1 MHYGKKFELSNFSNN
16 FERNNNK
23 IIPTRKVSVR
33 TVPSEKYLGKGFS
46 IRAVRIQIKEHP
58 QRGYSGFFT
67 ERKRVGTG
75 LESEWIVRV
84 ENEWKMNG
92 K

>member
-1 MHYGKKFELSNFSNN
+1 MLIIGPKALPGICSDHCSSISFIFLTLLLKARSPLALLQATKE
-16 FERNNNK
+16 EIRNK

-58 QRGYSGFFT
+58 QRG
-67 ERKRVGTG
+67 
-75 LESEWIVRV
+75 
-84 ENEWKMNG
+84 
-92 K
+92 